1 MLGGIDLTKKIHVIS
16 IIIVASIFFAMYVNC
31 FTINAQD
38 VLEITGPVDAFEG
51 EEIEFTVTLDG
62 EPIQAK
68 VIFGNS
74 LFVNWTNSSTGI
86 IRFTMPPAPIEDK
99 EYVVK
104 AEVLGGLNANH
115 SILVKNRTGILKIEL
130 STDYIIEMEKFN
142 VTVKDR
148 DEHVIRAN
156 VWFNSAKYVT
166 DSEGNVTLIAPD
178 ILITTNYGISVNKTG
193 YKSNSTMITINEVD
207 LGLKLM
213 EVIHPSIVEPGVA
226 NIEVNVIGKYGSLE
240 NVTIEIYYEN
250 SKYSEY
256 KTDRKGRVSI
266 QAPSINNDNYF
277 SLYVS
282 KDGYSMYNVEKEI
295 TVSLFSRDLGSDL
308 EISLTPS
315 EVYEGD
321 LVKAEVTDDIGL
333 SVEGVTIWKGY
344 LELDV
349 TTDSMGRA
357 EFIAPS
363 VFMDREYHIYAIKKG
378 YNYAESKITLRD
390 RISNLEKLTIEI
402 ETVIN
407 ESEVF
412 YVTIKDESNIPLEE
426 VSTIFNSEE
435 ILTNENGTASFTA
448 PNVTIDT
455 FYSVECSKYGY
466 LPSSTSIEVINLDGD
481 VSSRKIQIC
490 IAPYVM
496 ESNEFTVTIR
506 DDQGNLLS
514 GARVTF
520 MDISLVTDFKGT
532 VTFTAP
538 DINWDRIQEI
548 LVTKFAYESTSAE
561 ITIRNNEEFQYWY
574 LVLVILIILI
584 IGFIAFFKYGR
595 IV

>member
-1 MLGGIDLTKKIHVIS
+1 M
-16 IIIVASIFFAMYVNC
+16 IFFAMYVNC

-38 VLEITGPVDAFEG
+38 FLEITGPVDAFEG
-51 EEIEFTVTLDG
+51 EEVEFTVTLDG

-104 AEVLGGLNANH
+104 AEVLGGLNASH

-130 STDYIIEMEKFN
+130 STDHIIETEEFN

-148 DEHVIRAN
+148 DEPVIGAN

-166 DSEGNVTLIAPD
+166 DSEGNVTLTAPD
-178 ILITTNYGISVNKTG
+178 VLITTNHGISVNKTG
-193 YKSNSTMITINEVD
+193 HKTNSTMITINEVD
-207 LGLKLM
+207 RGMKLM
-213 EVIHPSIVEPGVA
+213 EVIHPSIVEPGEA
-226 NIEVNVIGKYGSLE
+226 NIEVNVIGKYGNLE

-256 KTDRKGRVSI
+256 KTDSEGRAYI
-266 QAPSINNDNYF
+266 HAPSINNDNYF

-282 KDGYSMYNVEKEI
+282 KDGYSTYNAEKEI
-295 TVSLFSRDLGSDL
+295 TLSLFARDLGSDL
-308 EISLTPS
+308 EITLTPS

-321 LVKAEVTDDIGL
+321 LVTAEVTDDIGS
-333 SVEGVTIWKGY
+333 SVEGVTIWKGS
-344 LELDV
+344 LELDES
-349 TTDSMGRA
+349 TDSKGRA
-357 EFIAPS
+357 EFITPS
-363 VFMDREYHIYAIKKG
+363 VFMDREHYIYAIKKG
-378 YNYAESKITLRD
+378 YNFAEGKITIRD
-390 RISNLEKLTIEI
+390 RSSNLEKLTIEI

-407 ESEVF
+407 ESDVF
-412 YVTIKDESNIPLEE
+412 YATIKDESNIPLEE
-426 VSTIFNSEE
+426 VSTTFNSEE
-435 ILTNENGTASFTA
+435 KLTNENGTASFTA

-455 FYSVECSKYGY
+455 FYSIECSKYGY
-466 LPSSTSIEVINLDGD
+466 LPSSTSIEVINLGGD
-481 VSSRKIQIC
+481 VTSRTIQIC

-496 ESNEFTVTIR
+496 ESEEFTVTIR

-514 GARVTF
+514 GAQVTF
-520 MDISLVTDFKGT
+520 MDISLYTDFKGT
-532 VTFTAP
+532 VMFTAP

-574 LVLVILIILI
+574 LVLVIIIILI